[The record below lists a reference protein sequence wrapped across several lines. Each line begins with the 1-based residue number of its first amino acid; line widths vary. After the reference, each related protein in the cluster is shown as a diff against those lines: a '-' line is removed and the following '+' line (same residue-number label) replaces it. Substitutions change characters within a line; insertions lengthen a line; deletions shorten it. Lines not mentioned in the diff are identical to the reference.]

1 MLCIGLFCV
10 MSLGASFVPSPWWS
24 GSMLELDVRWPK
36 AASHLGLSNP
46 APVAAAVEELP
57 EVALEELALPQEDDA
72 QMTRELERQRLEAAE
87 LNAQKRARQDKA
99 QLRAQNAK
107 LLAGLEDV
115 KAPKV
120 RLERP
125 CVVQGASGCRLR
137 AMDTFFDALRQTA
150 LKTRKTPVRISQ
162 YGDSLISGDGFTG
175 RLRRSLQSRFG
186 DGGHGYVPLRAP
198 SRFMGFNGLRVSSSD
213 SWKLDS
219 IGRKGKAPKML
230 GVGGV
235 SFVPKGPTKLKIQAK
250 KKSRTFDTIGLMA
263 KPRTEAHNV
272 DFRLKTSEAPK
283 AISIAP
289 GELSDHVHWLSME
302 PTSTIEL
309 SNFTRATYYGVVV
322 ENKGPGIVV
331 DNFGMLSSKAS
342 SLTNMNAAHWKQQM
356 TSRGVNLASFSF
368 GTNSAGVG
376 RPSKKWLERYQRV
389 YGHVLKAAQEVSAE
403 RDCLVLSIL
412 TRASKQDDVITPYP
426 SVKAMVGAQRQS
438 AQQAGCAF
446 WDMNAAIG
454 GEKGPA
460 KWYKHSPRWLGS
472 DLAHP
477 TPKGYGKLAQ
487 LFEQALMYEFK
498 VYLQEQS
505 K

>member
-1 MLCIGLFCV
+1 M
-10 MSLGASFVPSPWWS
+10 PSPWWS
-24 GSMLELDVRWPK
+24 GSLLELQVRWPK
-36 AASHLGLSNP
+36 AAADLGLSNP
-46 APVAAAVEELP
+46 APVIAAVDTIDAPEEIALP
-57 EVALEELALPQEDDA
+57 DVLAMEKEELA
-72 QMTRELERQRLEAAE
+72 MTRALELQRLEAAE
-87 LNAQKRARQDKA
+87 LNAQKKARQNKA
-99 QLRAQNAK
+99 QRRTQNAG
-107 LLAGLEDV
+107 LLAKLDDI
-115 KAPKV
+115 KAPAI

-125 CVVQGASGCRLR
+125 CVVKSDSGCRLR
-137 AMDTFFDALRQTA
+137 AMDTFFEALRETA
-150 LKTRKTPVRISQ
+150 LKTRKTPVRIGQ

-175 RLRRSLQSRFG
+175 RLRRSLQTRFG
-186 DGGHGYVPLRAP
+186 DGGHGYIPLTAP

-213 SWKLDS
+213 TWKLDS
-219 IGRKGKAPKML
+219 IGRKGKKPKML

-263 KPRTEAHNV
+263 KPRNATKSVE
-272 DFRLKTSEAPK
+272 FRLKTSEAPK
-283 AISIAP
+283 SISIAP
-289 GELSDHVHWLSME
+289 NEFSDHVHWLSMK
-302 PTSTIEL
+302 PTSTVEL
-309 SNFTRATYYGVVV
+309 SNFTSATYYGVVL

-342 SLTNMNAAHWKQQM
+342 SLTRMNANHWKQQM

-376 RPSKKWLERYQRV
+376 KPSKKWLERYQRV

-412 TRASKQDDVITPYP
+412 TRASKQDDVITAYP

-438 AQQAGCAF
+438 SQNAGCAF

-454 GEKGPA
+454 GEKGPS

-477 TPKGYGKLAQ
+477 TPRGYSKLAQ

-498 VYLQEQS
+498 MYLKEQS

>member
-1 MLCIGLFCV
+1 MLD
-10 MSLGASFVPSPWWS
+10 
-24 GSMLELDVRWPK
+24 LEVRWPK
-36 AASHLGLSNP
+36 SASYLGLVNP
-46 APVAAAVEELP
+46 APVVAALDAPEL
-57 EVALEELALPQEDDA
+57 LEELALPDVEAMQREELA
-72 QMTRELERQRLEAAE
+72 MTRALERQRLEAAE
-87 LNAQKRARQDKA
+87 LNAQKKARQDKA
-99 QLRAQNAK
+99 QVRAQNAGLIAK
-107 LLAGLEDV
+107 LKDV
-115 KAPKV
+115 KAPGV

-125 CVVQGASGCRLR
+125 CVVKGADGCRLR
-137 AMDTFFDALRQTA
+137 AMDTFFEALRETA

-175 RLRRSLQSRFG
+175 RLRRALQSRFG
-186 DGGHGYVPLRAP
+186 DGGHGYIPLTAP

-219 IGRKGKAPKML
+219 IGSKGKKPKML

-235 SFVPKGPTKLKIQAK
+235 SFVPQGPTMLKIQAK

-263 KPRTEAHNV
+263 KPRSADKNV
-272 DFRLKTSEAPK
+272 DFDLKTSHSPK
-283 AISIAP
+283 SISIP
-289 GELSDHVHWLSME
+289 PKDLNDHVHWLTMK

-342 SLTNMNAAHWKQQM
+342 SLTRMNSSYWKQQM

-376 RPSKKWLERYQRV
+376 KPSKKWLARYQRV
-389 YGHVLKAAQEVSAE
+389 YGHVLKAAQEVGAE

-438 AQQAGCAF
+438 AQDAGCAF

-454 GEKGPA
+454 GEDGPS
-460 KWYKHSPRWLGS
+460 KWYRHSPKWLGS

-477 TPKGYGKLAQ
+477 TPRGYSKLAK

-498 VYLQEQS
+498 MYLEEQS
-505 K
+505 N